1 MINEWAFPQDGSRN
15 GQSKKPISLEGRSY
29 INSHDVLAEEL
40 HRQEVAFEEKN
51 QFLWSRIKDLR
62 VCLIALMVS
71 QILLAIS
78 QILKRI
84 T

>member
-29 INSHDVLAEEL
+29 VNSHDVLAEEL
-40 HRQEVAFEEKN
+40 HRQEIEFEEKN
-51 QFLWSRIKDLR
+51 QFLWSRISDLR
-62 VCLIALMVS
+62 NCVIALTVS

-78 QILKRI
+78 QIFNCI